1 MLAKLKEDRRETQRY
16 RVSGLAKI
24 RSNAGALP
32 RDCWVSDVSDGG
44 VRLHAEHVEVPAEFI
59 LVFPGMG
66 NRPREC
72 RVVWRLG
79 CEIGAEFIDRRD
91 AGFAQRMAGDAAR

>member
-1 MLAKLKEDRRETQRY
+1 MIRERRQTQRY

-24 RSNAGALP
+24 RSHTGALP

-44 VRLHAEHVEVPAEFI
+44 VRLHAEHVDVPQEFI
-59 LVFPGMG
+59 LMFSGMG
-66 NRPREC
+66 NRPRAC

-79 CEIGAEFIDRRD
+79 CEIGAEFVDRRD
-91 AGFAQRMAGDAAR
+91 TGFARRVAGGSAR

>member
-1 MLAKLKEDRRETQRY
+1 MLAKPSQDRRRAHRY
-16 RVSGLAKI
+16 RVSGPAKI
-24 RSNAGALP
+24 RSNAGTLP

-91 AGFAQRMAGDAAR
+91 AGFARRIAGGSR

>member
-1 MLAKLKEDRRETQRY
+1 MLEDRRKTR
-16 RVSGLAKI
+16 RFAVSGMAKI
-24 RSNAGALP
+24 QPHAGALP

-44 VRLHAEHVEVPAEFI
+44 VRLHAEYVDVPQQFI
-59 LVFPGMG
+59 LLFAAIG

-79 CEIGAEFIDRRD
+79 CEVGAEFIDRGEK
-91 AGFAQRMAGDAAR
+91 GFARHMAASARR